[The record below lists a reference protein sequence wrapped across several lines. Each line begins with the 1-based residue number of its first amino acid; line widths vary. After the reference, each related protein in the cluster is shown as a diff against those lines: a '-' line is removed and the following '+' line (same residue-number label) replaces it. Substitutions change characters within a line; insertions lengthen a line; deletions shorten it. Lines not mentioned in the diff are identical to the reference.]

1 MWQVKARQLLRNEQ
15 ELGVNVNIQEQDGH
29 DGLLELSPPVRRF
42 EQNLGPL
49 RQLTREEGGDRLD
62 DVTHRLRQM
71 VKLKVE

>member
-1 MWQVKARQLLRNEQ
+1 MKARQLLRNKQ
-15 ELGVNVNIQEQDGH
+15 DLGVNVNIQEQDGH

-71 VKLKVE
+71 LKLKVEKL